1 VVKKCGVVIHTSFDT
16 CMKMSAPDVNILVS
30 NSIVADCQDY
40 YCPNAA
46 SAHWNP
52 VSASGRHIVT
62 LTIFHKSLD

>member
-1 VVKKCGVVIHTSFDT
+1 MTEEGRGLRGCCGSGGCIVVKKCGVVIHTSFDT

-46 SAHWNP
+46 SAH
-52 VSASGRHIVT
+52 
-62 LTIFHKSLD
+62 